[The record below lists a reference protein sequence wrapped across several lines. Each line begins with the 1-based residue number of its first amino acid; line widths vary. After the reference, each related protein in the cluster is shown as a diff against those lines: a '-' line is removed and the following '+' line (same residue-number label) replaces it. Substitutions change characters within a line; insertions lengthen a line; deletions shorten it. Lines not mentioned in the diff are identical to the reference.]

1 MSVIVQAICTPR
13 NLEGARYQ
21 HRTLASIKRRVSE
34 PAGEGWSWRAIG
46 SKADLETLGAFES
59 GAGDWLLDLGG
70 KYVTCEV
77 QEKPKGKLHPDNF
90 PSFTQWE
97 SACAGVYG
105 GVFSQWP
112 EWAKTV
118 LKAHY
123 GYMPKG

>member
-1 MSVIVQAICTPR
+1 MARIVSSAKHLTD
-13 NLEGARYQ
+13 
-21 HRTLASIKRRVSE
+21 
-34 PAGEGWSWRAIG
+34 
-46 SKADLETLGAFES
+46 ADLEEQR
-59 GAGDWLLDLGG
+59 
-70 KYVTCEV
+70 K
-77 QEKPKGKLHPDNF
+77 KPKGKLHPDNF

-118 LKAHY
+118 LKSHY